1 MNPLIHFSL
10 LFDINIVICYKIVEI
25 FWQILN
31 ISRYLLDYQ
40 ISYTIQATTM
50 YKTLTK
56 QYNSYIFSDKITR
69 LNRFSCALIING
81 VDKKIVDLATV
92 EKPNKSCQYSRSTEI
107 TFLWFLSSNKTC
119 ILYTKDAQQ
128 IFVNSSQNFGSKY

>member
-1 MNPLIHFSL
+1 MLHDSPLPRLSTNTIFPVTNDFLDINHIHMNPLIHFSL
-10 LFDINIVICYKIVEI
+10 LFDMNIVICYKIVEI

-31 ISRYLLDYQ
+31 ILSIYLLDYQ

-92 EKPNKSCQYSRSTEI
+92 EKPNKSC
-107 TFLWFLSSNKTC
+107 
-119 ILYTKDAQQ
+119 
-128 IFVNSSQNFGSKY
+128 